1 MGCLFC
7 INFTQLSLSWIEVIE
22 CNYRLLCPCTILRAY
37 IWVCASVATDVV
49 AFFISHYLLP
59 RHEPYFL
66 LFTVNVAYS
75 RCTRGTVQRCSSS
88 LEAKFEG
95 SPNTASGDNP
105 VKSVWVDHCPLF
117 NFDNQRPI
125 AVTGRDYFFFSI
137 TWCLQLPSTYAT
149 DYRTPVPPCL
159 TQAAFQLYNQL
170 LAEQI
175 GSHPLTG
182 IWGGGLF
189 MPPMSAHAVRG
200 IGVLRLRYLFVTTD
214 LPSVRRYSYAFT
226 TRYTA
231 AIPLSSWPLLRM

>member
-7 INFTQLSLSWIEVIE
+7 ISFTRLSLSWIEVIE
-22 CNYRLLCPCTILRAY
+22 CNCRLLCPCTILRAY

-95 SPNTASGDNP
+95 SPNTASGDDL

-125 AVTGRDYFFFSI
+125 AVTGRDYFFFQSLGACNCPRPTPPTTERRYPLALPRPLFRSI
-137 TWCLQLPSTYAT
+137 TSCWLNRLAVIHWQASEVAACL
-149 DYRTPVPPCL
+149 C
-159 TQAAFQLYNQL
+159 
-170 LAEQI
+170 
-175 GSHPLTG
+175 PLC
-182 IWGGGLF
+182 
-189 MPPMSAHAVRG
+189 
-200 IGVLRLRYLFVTTD
+200 
-214 LPSVRRYSYAFT
+214 
-226 TRYTA
+226 
-231 AIPLSSWPLLRM
+231 LRMPCVVSVCFVCDTSS